1 MGSYMPTELIRAGEA
16 IVDREGVNETAFR
29 EIGRCLR
36 RLAGDPDIIS
46 EERLVSL
53 HGSGA
58 TATILGRGSSGS
70 VLMLAQ
76 FPSESETPI
85 HNHNSW
91 GVACVVQGRDRYRK
105 WDRVDDGSDPD
116 RADIRLA
123 WERDLEPGDFV
134 WFGLPPD
141 DIHSQ
146 QGIDEAAIELVYFG
160 SDPFAHPRAYFDPAT
175 GVVTHADAAAR

>member
-1 MGSYMPTELIRAGEA
+1 MGSYTPAELIREAEA
-16 IVDREGVNETAFR
+16 IMEREGLDEPGFR
-29 EIGRCLR
+29 AIGLCLR
-36 RLAGDPDIIS
+36 KLAEEPDIIS
-46 EERLVSL
+46 DESLISL

-58 TATILGRGSSGS
+58 TAAILGRGVTGS
-70 VLMLAQ
+70 ALMLAR
-76 FPSESETPI
+76 FPAESETPI

-91 GVACVVQGRDRYRK
+91 GVACVVRGRDHYRK
-105 WDRVDDGSDPD
+105 WDRMDDGSDPD

-146 QGIDEAAIELVYFG
+146 QGIDEAAFELVYFG
-160 SDPFAHPRAYFDPAT
+160 GDPFAQPRAYFDPAT
-175 GVVTHADAAAR
+175 GAVSLADASR

>member
-1 MGSYMPTELIRAGEA
+1 MGSYAPEELIREA
-16 IVDREGVNETAFR
+16 EVIVDREGLSESGFR
-29 EIGRCLR
+29 EIGLCLR
-36 RLAGDPDIIS
+36 RLAEEPDILS
-46 EERLVSL
+46 DEHLTSL

-58 TATILGRGSSGS
+58 AATILERGVSGS
-70 VLMLAQ
+70 VLMLAR

-91 GVACVVQGRDRYRK
+91 GVACVLRGRDRYRK

-116 RADIRLA
+116 KADIRLA
-123 WERDLEPGDFV
+123 WERDLGPGDFV

-146 QGIDEAAIELVYFG
+146 QGIDEAALELVYFG
-160 SDPFAHPRAYFDPAT
+160 GDPFAQPRAYFDPET
-175 GVVTHADAAAR
+175 GAVTFAEASR